1 MILELRFCGTFALR
15 MEITLQLLFF
25 APPSHYILLR
35 QNYVVNWFNK
45 FTIINDVRIS
55 LSFGTFDNDVMKWFF

>member
-1 MILELRFCGTFALR
+1 MILELHFCGTFALR

-25 APPSHYILLR
+25 VPHSHYILLR